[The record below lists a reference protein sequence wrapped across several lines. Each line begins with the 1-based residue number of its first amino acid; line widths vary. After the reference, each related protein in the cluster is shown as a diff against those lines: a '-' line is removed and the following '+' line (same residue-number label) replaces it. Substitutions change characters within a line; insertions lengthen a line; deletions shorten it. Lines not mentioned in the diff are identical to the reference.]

1 MKSNEQEKSFSLVF
15 YRLEEVQLVSALEL
29 WPFPD
34 THNEL
39 RALIGPWHI
48 PKKNLSY
55 CKFCFYTH
63 PVNLKFTI

>member
-1 MKSNEQEKSFSLVF
+1 MIFIQIILWNIIVCMKSNEQEKSFSLVF

-39 RALIGPWHI
+39 RALIGPWHN
-48 PKKNLSY
+48 PKNKSVIL
-55 CKFCFYTH
+55 
-63 PVNLKFTI
+63 